1 MLDLSRCSGNQSLN
15 KKEKKTRLFCLWN
28 SPGKNT
34 EVGCYSFPQGIFLTR
49 TESTSPA
56 LQADSLPPEPAL
68 ERWKE
73 GKKTT
78 QQGRAS
84 GWAEPSNCERELFKW
99 NTLTSLK
106 NICGDFPEGPV
117 VKTSISNAWGAGSV
131 PGWGAKIPHVS
142 QPKNQNIEQKQYCN
156 KSNTD
161 FKNCSRLKKRKHL
174 CVHLHCVVSEVI

>member
-1 MLDLSRCSGNQSLN
+1 M
-15 KKEKKTRLFCLWN
+15 
-28 SPGKNT
+28 
-34 EVGCYSFPQGIFLTR
+34 GCYSFPQGIFLTQI
-49 TESTSPA
+49 EPISPA
-56 LQADSLPPEPAL
+56 LQADSLPSEPAL

-73 GKKTT
+73 DKKTT

-106 NICGDFPEGPV
+106 NICGDFPEGPL

-161 FKNCSRLKKRKHL
+161 FKNVSRLKKKKRKEKKKKTSVCTSRL
-174 CVHLHCVVSEVI
+174 CGQWSYIIIYRWKIRVAIQY